1 MSEYLTPSAHK
12 TYPLAIF
19 SLALGI
25 LSVLSASIT
34 CCIGSIISSITGL
47 ILGITALILSILV
60 RKKIK
65 KENGASSQHTMATA
79 GLILGS
85 IGIGLGI
92 IGLALSTIIQLTLR
106 GPEINNFFREIIEQL
121 EEGQ

>member
-25 LSVLSASIT
+25 LSVLSVGIT

-47 ILGITALILSILV
+47 ILGIAALILSILV

-65 KENGASSQHTMATA
+65 KENGASSQHKMATA